1 MATGDAIDRIY
12 GGAVSFGRDVFH
24 YIVTGTVF
32 VLVCSVP
39 LWPVLWKLAAANFK
53 PGIGSTGIQGVA
65 LFVALAVLFCIGHVF
80 LAVGFCIRKCWKKVF
95 CNRKHVSEY
104 KDAVSRIKNLNC
116 GQAWLVEERDVHLG
130 AEISVF
136 IGKPDLHARF
146 VERYNTLWHLR
157 LGLAA
162 SLLCAGV
169 IGPAVGFWWGNC
181 HMLNICVGVVAFLS
195 GVVLMRQH
203 LVTNT
208 SFLNRVTA
216 AYEIVQQEAQKP
228 DTRQS

>member
-1 MATGDAIDRIY
+1 MCEPHD
-12 GGAVSFGRDVFH
+12 
-24 YIVTGTVF
+24 
-32 VLVCSVP
+32 
-39 LWPVLWKLAAANFK
+39 
-53 PGIGSTGIQGVA
+53 STGEPGAGNRHAGFGERGEETCPWDADCGPVRKRRQSHRLPTGYAPPLDSTGVA
-65 LFVALAVLFCIGHVF
+65 LFVALVVLFCIGHVF